1 MLWFWGSWK
10 VGSFSDFTCV
20 SGVYGLWVFLA
31 AKRGKRFLFRTGA
44 AFVSARLGISP
55 IPPISAATLSLPSE
69 VGGLI
74 LAGSYVPKTT
84 AQLESLVSGRGSKL
98 TTIILDV
105 ERLLESP
112 LSAEETLTQSLDLA
126 VREISRG
133 QDVLLMTSRKLITG
147 SDERSS
153 LDIGSTVAKTL
164 VSFVERLNSRPRYI
178 IAKGGITSSD
188 CASKSL
194 RMRRA
199 LVVGQAAPGVPLW
212 RCEEKTSK
220 WPGLPYV
227 VFPGNVGS
235 EKTLLEVVERFDP
248 RNAD

>member
-1 MLWFWGSWK
+1 M
-10 VGSFSDFTCV
+10 
-20 SGVYGLWVFLA
+20 
-31 AKRGKRFLFRTGA
+31 
-44 AFVSARLGISP
+44 
-55 IPPISAATLSLPSE
+55 
-69 VGGLI
+69 
-74 LAGSYVPKTT
+74 PKTT
-84 AQLESLVSGRGSKL
+84 AQLETLIFGRGDKL
-98 TTIILDV
+98 TTIVIDV
-105 ERLLESP
+105 KRLLASP
-112 LSAEETLTQSLDLA
+112 ERAEEMLIQSLTQA
-126 VREISRG
+126 EREITRG
-133 QDVLLMTSRKLITG
+133 QDVLIMTSRELVTG

-164 VSFVERLNSRPRYI
+164 VSFVERLNSRPRYV

-188 CASKSL
+188 CAGKSL

-212 RCEEKTSK
+212 RCEEETSK

-248 RNAD
+248 KSKNS